1 MSSRMLGRLLTAATC
16 LLLGFII
23 SVSIAWAAAIVLVGE
38 VRITTHSP
46 PVEWP
51 LAQGADWPSPE
62 TERRVRIG
70 PAARSRVI
78 DDRDSR
84 VVTNRRSGWPLVALQ
99 SVVVLRAP
107 GVSLEPARGLLG
119 GVGVPD
125 NWVVRYDAYDG
136 NLIYQRPRLPLVPV
150 LPGLAVDT
158 ALFAFVAWLALFGH
172 GSLRRTL
179 RRRRGRCPQCAYELG
194 GLVTCPE
201 CGTRTS
207 LAPVQ

>member
-1 MSSRMLGRLLTAATC
+1 MSGHLLTAATC
-16 LLLGFII
+16 LLVGFIV

-46 PVEWP
+46 PAEWP
-51 LAQGADWPSPE
+51 LAQGADWPIP
-62 TERRVRIG
+62 TTMTRVRVG
-70 PAARSRVI
+70 PALRSSVYH
-78 DDRDSR
+78 DRNSR
-84 VVTNRRSGWPLVALQ
+84 VVTNRRSGWPLVAFQ
-99 SVVVLRAP
+99 SVVILQAP
-107 GVSLEPARGLLG
+107 ATSLEPARGLLG
-119 GVGVPD
+119 GVGVPER
-125 NWVVRYDAYDG
+125 WVCRFDVYDVQVVYR
-136 NLIYQRPRLPLVPV
+136 NPRLPLVPV

-201 CGTRTS
+201 CGTCTS